1 MFYNSLRR
9 RWGRISFSV
18 FFATTIA
25 LMARAQSPPDVARQA
40 PPIVRSI
47 DVQYT
52 GPATISRERI
62 LAQMRTK
69 VGLPYSDTV
78 AETDIRALY
87 NTGQVQNV
95 RIFGQPESDGVK
107 VIVAVQTRTM
117 LNEIQIDGA
126 TRISP
131 KKLRKNLGVK
141 LNTPLREEDLEKGR
155 EKIMETYQ
163 AHGFNDVE
171 VTFRVEAID
180 AIRGTSRAVYTVNE
194 GIKGSVST
202 VRFEGNTHF
211 SDRVLRKQ
219 MKTRQKTLF
228 SFVDKSGRLDETQL
242 QDDLQKVREFYQNHG
257 YIDVAVRDVTKGRT
271 SSGAL
276 QIVIAIDEGPQ
287 YHVGKLS
294 FVGYKATT
302 EQKLRGVVKMKEG
315 AVYSAKAIK
324 DDAKAMADAYGS
336 GGYVDLTIIPES
348 SPAHGGLI
356 DITYKIEE
364 GQRSYVERISITGN
378 TRTKDKVI
386 RREVLIAPGDV
397 FNTVRVET
405 TKKRLENLGYFSKV
419 DTYPGETGV
428 EGRKDLVVQVE
439 EKRTGSLNF
448 GAGYSTVDSLIG
460 FVELTQGNFDITN
473 WPGLTGGGQ
482 KFRAKAQIGSQRKDF
497 SVGLTEP
504 YFLDR
509 RISLGGQAFYS
520 EATYLSSVY
529 SQRNYGFSI
538 EARKPIYSWIYGEL
552 GYSLQNY
559 EIYNLSSGVSPL
571 ILAEEGT
578 TTKSMVSTGLVWDR
592 RDNPFLTRRGERISI
607 SPFVTGGPLGGNEQI
622 YGVDFG
628 ATKYVRVWKD
638 VILLADVEAATVDV
652 WDKSETKSILGI
664 SGLVFDANGKPIINP
679 ITMSQEIVNNIP
691 TEVSNVP
698 IYDRLYLGGSN
709 NLRGFKF
716 RDIGPKD
723 SNNQPI
729 GGQSMARA
737 TVEVSFPII
746 EKARAA
752 VFYDCGFVNPDP
764 WDFTPE
770 TIAVPR
776 GVNAQASAIFFGRP
790 VTPRRTFDSFASD
803 FGFGLRLDLP
813 IGPLRLDYGFP
824 IDTAGNSKHGHFNF
838 SVGYQF

>member
-1 MFYNSLRR
+1 
-9 RWGRISFSV
+9 
-18 FFATTIA
+18 
-25 LMARAQSPPDVARQA
+25 MARAQSPPDVARQA

-69 VGLPYSDTV
+69 IGLPYSDTV

-219 MKTRQKTLF
+219 MKTKQKTLF

-257 YIDVAVRDVTKGRT
+257 YIDVAVRDVTKQRT

-287 YHVGKLS
+287 YHVGKLT
-294 FVGYKATT
+294 FVGYKATN
-302 EQKLRGVVKMKEG
+302 EQKLRAVVKMKEG
-315 AVYSAKAIK
+315 SVYSAKAIK
-324 DDAKAMADAYGS
+324 DDAKALADAYGS
-336 GGYVDLTIIPES
+336 GGYVDLTIVPETS
-348 SPAHGGLI
+348 QAHDRLI
-356 DITYKIEE
+356 DITYKIDE
-364 GQRSYVERISITGN
+364 GQRSYVERISISGN

-386 RREVLIAPGDV
+386 RREVLIAPGDI

-405 TKKRLENLGYFSKV
+405 SKKRLENLGYFSKV
-419 DTYPGETGV
+419 DTFPVDTEV
-428 EGRKDLVVQVE
+428 EGRKYLDIQVE

-448 GAGYSTVDSLIG
+448 GAGFSTIDSLIG
-460 FVELTQGNFDITN
+460 FIELTQGNFDITN
-473 WPGLTGGGQ
+473 WPSLTGGGQ
-482 KFRAKAQIGSQRKDF
+482 KFRIRLQGGTERKD
-497 SVGLTEP
+497 VELALTEP
-504 YFLDR
+504 WFMDR
-509 RISLGGQAFYS
+509 PISVGFTSFYH
-520 EATYLSSVY
+520 EANYLSSIY
-529 SQRNYGFSI
+529 DQRNYGFSLDV
-538 EARKPIYSWIYGEL
+538 RKGIRPFLYGSL
-552 GYSLQNY
+552 GYRLESIDTFNV
-559 EIYNLSSGVSPL
+559 IVTASPQL
-571 ILAEEGT
+571 LAETGPS
-578 TTKSMVSTGLVWDR
+578 TKSVFTANLTWDR
-592 RDNPFLTRRGERISI
+592 RDNPFLTRSGERITYTWWVAG
-607 SPFVTGGPLGGNEQI
+607 PGGTEQI
-622 YGVDFG
+622 YGF
-628 ATKYVRVWKD
+628 
-638 VILLADVEAATVDV
+638 DVEASKYWRLPWDTILLINAEVAGVDR
-652 WDKSETKSILGI
+652 WGDQTK
-664 SGLVFDANGKPIINP
+664 LVK
-679 ITMSQEIVNNIP
+679 
-691 TEVSNVP
+691 
-698 IYDRLYLGGSN
+698 IYDRLFLGGSN
-709 NLRGFKF
+709 NLRGFDF
-716 RDIGPKD
+716 RDVGPKD
-723 SNNQPI
+723 PNGEPL
-729 GGQSMARA
+729 GGQSMAR
-737 TVEVSFPII
+737 TTIEFTFPIV
-746 EKARAA
+746 EKARGAL
-752 VFYDCGFVNPDP
+752 FYDTGFVNTNP
-764 WDFTPE
+764 WDYNFNN
-770 TIAVPR
+770 V
-776 GVNAQASAIFFGRP
+776 
-790 VTPRRTFDSFASD
+790 ASD
-803 FGFGLRLDLP
+803 VGFGLRLDLP
-813 IGPLRLDYGFP
+813 IGPLRVDYGIP
-824 IDTAGNSKHGHFNF
+824 LQQAGNHGSGKFNF
-838 SVGYQF
+838 NVGYQF

>member
-1 MFYNSLRR
+1 
-9 RWGRISFSV
+9 
-18 FFATTIA
+18 
-25 LMARAQSPPDVARQA
+25 MARAQSPPDVARQA

-95 RIFGQPESDGVK
+95 RIFGQPEGDGVK

-257 YIDVAVRDVTKGRT
+257 YIDVAVRDVTKQRT

-287 YHVGKLS
+287 YHVGKLT
-294 FVGYKATT
+294 FVGYKATN
-302 EQKLRGVVKMKEG
+302 EQKLRAVVKMKEG
-315 AVYSAKAIK
+315 SVYSAKAIK
-324 DDAKAMADAYGS
+324 DDAKALADAYGS
-336 GGYVDLTIIPES
+336 GGYVDLTIVPETS
-348 SPAHGGLI
+348 QAHDRLI
-356 DITYKIEE
+356 DITYKIDE
-364 GQRSYVERISITGN
+364 GQRSYVERISISGN

-386 RREVLIAPGDV
+386 RREVLIAPGDI

-405 TKKRLENLGYFSKV
+405 SKKRLENLGYFSKV
-419 DTYPGETGV
+419 DTFPVDTEV
-428 EGRKDLVVQVE
+428 EGRKYLDIQVE

-448 GAGYSTVDSLIG
+448 GAGFSTIDSLIG
-460 FVELTQGNFDITN
+460 FIELTQGNFDITN
-473 WPGLTGGGQ
+473 WPSLTGGGQ
-482 KFRAKAQIGSQRKDF
+482 KFRIRLQGGTERKD
-497 SVGLTEP
+497 VELALTEP
-504 YFLDR
+504 WFMDR
-509 RISLGGQAFYS
+509 PISVGFTAYYH
-520 EATYLSSVY
+520 EANYLSSIY
-529 SQRNYGFSI
+529 DQRNYGFSLDV
-538 EARKPIYSWIYGEL
+538 RKGIRPFLYGSL
-552 GYSLQNY
+552 GYRLESIDTFNVA
-559 EIYNLSSGVSPL
+559 LSASPEL
-571 ILAEEGT
+571 VAETGPS
-578 TTKSMVSTGLVWDR
+578 TKSVFTANLTWDR
-592 RDNPFLTRRGERISI
+592 RDNPFLTRSGERITYTWWVAG
-607 SPFVTGGPLGGNEQI
+607 PGGTEQI
-622 YGVDFG
+622 YGF
-628 ATKYVRVWKD
+628 
-638 VILLADVEAATVDV
+638 DVEASKYWRLPWDTILLINAEVAGVDR
-652 WDKSETKSILGI
+652 WGDQTK
-664 SGLVFDANGKPIINP
+664 LVK
-679 ITMSQEIVNNIP
+679 
-691 TEVSNVP
+691 
-698 IYDRLYLGGSN
+698 IYDRLFLGGSN
-709 NLRGFKF
+709 NLRGFDF
-716 RDIGPKD
+716 RDVGPKD
-723 SNNQPI
+723 PNGEPL
-729 GGQSMARA
+729 GGQSMAR
-737 TVEVSFPII
+737 TTIEWTFPIVA
-746 EKARAA
+746 KARGAL
-752 VFYDCGFVNPDP
+752 FYDTGFVNTNP
-764 WDFTPE
+764 WDYNFNN
-770 TIAVPR
+770 V
-776 GVNAQASAIFFGRP
+776 
-790 VTPRRTFDSFASD
+790 ASD
-803 FGFGLRLDLP
+803 IGFGLRLDLP
-813 IGPLRLDYGFP
+813 IGPLRVDYGIP
-824 IDTAGNSKHGHFNF
+824 LQQAGNHGSGKFNF
-838 SVGYQF
+838 NVGYQF

>member
-1 MFYNSLRR
+1 MSRMFYNSLRR

-18 FFATTIA
+18 FFAATIT
-25 LMARAQSPPDVARQA
+25 LIARAQSPPDVARQA

-69 VGLPYSDTV
+69 IGLPYSDTV
-78 AETDIRALY
+78 AENDIRALY

-95 RIFGQPESDGVK
+95 RIFGQPEGDGVK

-194 GIKGSVST
+194 GTKGSVST

-257 YIDVAVRDVTKGRT
+257 YIDVAVRDVTKQRT

-287 YHVGKLS
+287 YHVGKLT
-294 FVGYKATT
+294 FVGYKVTT
-302 EQKLRGVVKMKEG
+302 EQKLRAVVKMKEG
-315 AVYSAKAIK
+315 SVYSAKAIK
-324 DDAKAMADAYGS
+324 DDAKALADAYGS
-336 GGYVDLTIIPES
+336 GGYVDLTIVPETS
-348 SPAHGGLI
+348 QAHDRLI
-356 DITYKIEE
+356 DITYKIDE
-364 GQRSYVERISITGN
+364 GQRSYVERISISGN

-386 RREVLIAPGDV
+386 RREVLIAPGDI

-405 TKKRLENLGYFSKV
+405 SKKRLENLGYFSKV
-419 DTYPGETGV
+419 DTFPVDTEV
-428 EGRKDLVVQVE
+428 EGRKYLDIQVE

-448 GAGYSTVDSLIG
+448 GAGFSTVDSLIG
-460 FVELTQGNFDITN
+460 FIELTQGNFDITN
-473 WPGLTGGGQ
+473 WPSLTGGGQ
-482 KFRAKAQIGSQRKDF
+482 KFRIRLQGGTERKD
-497 SVGLTEP
+497 VELALTEP
-504 YFLDR
+504 WFMDR
-509 RISLGGQAFYS
+509 PISVGFNAFYH
-520 EATYLSSVY
+520 EANYLSSIY
-529 SQRNYGFSI
+529 DQRSYGFSLDV
-538 EARKPIYSWIYGEL
+538 RKGIRPFLYGSLSYRLESIDTFNVALSASPEL
-552 GYSLQNY
+552 
-559 EIYNLSSGVSPL
+559 I
-571 ILAEEGT
+571 AETGPS
-578 TTKSMVSTGLVWDR
+578 TKSVFSANLTWDR
-592 RDNPFLTRRGERISI
+592 RDNPFLTRSGERITYTWWVAG
-607 SPFVTGGPLGGNEQI
+607 PGGTEQI
-622 YGVDFG
+622 YGF
-628 ATKYVRVWKD
+628 
-638 VILLADVEAATVDV
+638 DVEASKYWRLPWDTILLINAEVAGVDR
-652 WDKSETKSILGI
+652 WGDQTK
-664 SGLVFDANGKPIINP
+664 LVK
-679 ITMSQEIVNNIP
+679 
-691 TEVSNVP
+691 
-698 IYDRLYLGGSN
+698 IYDRLFLGGSN
-709 NLRGFKF
+709 NLRGFDF
-716 RDIGPKD
+716 RDVGPKD
-723 SNNQPI
+723 HNGEPL

-737 TVEVSFPII
+737 TIEWTFPIV
-746 EKARAA
+746 EKARGAL
-752 VFYDCGFVNPDP
+752 FYDTGFVNTNP
-764 WDFTPE
+764 WDYNFNN
-770 TIAVPR
+770 V
-776 GVNAQASAIFFGRP
+776 
-790 VTPRRTFDSFASD
+790 ASD
-803 FGFGLRLDLP
+803 IGFGLRLDLP
-813 IGPLRLDYGFP
+813 IGPLRVDYGIP
-824 IDTAGNSKHGHFNF
+824 LQQAGNHGSGKFNF
-838 SVGYQF
+838 NVGYQF

>member
-18 FFATTIA
+18 FFAATIT
-25 LMARAQSPPDVARQA
+25 LIARAQSPPDVARQA

-69 VGLPYSDTV
+69 IGLPYSDTV
-78 AETDIRALY
+78 AENDIRALY

-95 RIFGQPESDGVK
+95 RIFGQPEGDGVK

-155 EKIMETYQ
+155 EKIIETYQ

-257 YIDVAVRDVTKGRT
+257 YIDVAVRDVTKQRT

-287 YHVGKLS
+287 YHVGKLT

-302 EQKLRGVVKMKEG
+302 EQKLRAVVKMREG
-315 AVYSAKAIK
+315 SVYSAKAIK
-324 DDAKAMADAYGS
+324 DDAKALADAYGS
-336 GGYVDLTIIPES
+336 GGYVDLTIVPETS
-348 SPAHGGLI
+348 QAHDRLI
-356 DITYKIEE
+356 DITYKIDE
-364 GQRSYVERISITGN
+364 GQRSYVERISISGN

-386 RREVLIAPGDV
+386 RREVLIAPGDI

-405 TKKRLENLGYFSKV
+405 SKKRLENLGYFSKV
-419 DTYPGETGV
+419 DTFPVDTEV
-428 EGRKDLVVQVE
+428 EGRKYLDIQVE

-448 GAGYSTVDSLIG
+448 GAGFSTVDSLIG
-460 FVELTQGNFDITN
+460 FIELTQGNFDITN
-473 WPGLTGGGQ
+473 WPSLTGGGQ
-482 KFRAKAQIGSQRKDF
+482 KFRIRLQGGTERKDVELALTEPWF
-497 SVGLTEP
+497 MDRPISVGLTT
-504 YFLDR
+504 Y
-509 RISLGGQAFYS
+509 YH
-520 EATYLSSVY
+520 EANYLSSIY
-529 SQRNYGFSI
+529 DQRNYGFSLDV
-538 EARKPIYSWIYGEL
+538 RKGIRPFLYGSLSYRLESIDTFNVSLTASPEL
-552 GYSLQNY
+552 
-559 EIYNLSSGVSPL
+559 V
-571 ILAEEGT
+571 AETGPS
-578 TTKSMVSTGLVWDR
+578 TKSVFSANLTWDR
-592 RDNPFLTRRGERISI
+592 RDNPFLTRSGERITYTWWVAG
-607 SPFVTGGPLGGNEQI
+607 PGGTEQI
-622 YGVDFG
+622 YGF
-628 ATKYVRVWKD
+628 
-638 VILLADVEAATVDV
+638 DVEASKYWRLPWDTILLINAEVAGVDA
-652 WDKSETKSILGI
+652 WGDQTK
-664 SGLVFDANGKPIINP
+664 LVK
-679 ITMSQEIVNNIP
+679 
-691 TEVSNVP
+691 
-698 IYDRLYLGGSN
+698 IYDRLFLGGSN
-709 NLRGFKF
+709 NLRGFDF
-716 RDIGPKD
+716 RDVGPKD
-723 SNNQPI
+723 PNGEPL

-737 TVEVSFPII
+737 TIEWTFPIV
-746 EKARAA
+746 EKARGAL
-752 VFYDCGFVNPDP
+752 FYDTGFVNTNP
-764 WDFTPE
+764 WDYNFNN
-770 TIAVPR
+770 V
-776 GVNAQASAIFFGRP
+776 
-790 VTPRRTFDSFASD
+790 ASD
-803 FGFGLRLDLP
+803 IGFGLRLDLP
-813 IGPLRLDYGFP
+813 IGPLRVDYGIP
-824 IDTAGNSKHGHFNF
+824 LQQAGNHGSGKFNF
-838 SVGYQF
+838 NVGYQF

>member
-1 MFYNSLRR
+1 MSRMFYNSLRR

-18 FFATTIA
+18 FFAATIT
-25 LMARAQSPPDVARQA
+25 LIARAQSPPDVARQA

-69 VGLPYSDTV
+69 IGLPYSDTV
-78 AETDIRALY
+78 AENDIRALY

-95 RIFGQPESDGVK
+95 RIFGQPEGDGVK

-155 EKIMETYQ
+155 EKIIETYQ

-257 YIDVAVRDVTKGRT
+257 YIDVAVRDVTKQRT

-287 YHVGKLS
+287 YHVGKLT

-302 EQKLRGVVKMKEG
+302 EQKLRAVVKMKEG
-315 AVYSAKAIK
+315 SVYSAKAIK
-324 DDAKAMADAYGS
+324 DDAKALADAYGS
-336 GGYVDLTIIPES
+336 GGYVDLTIVPETS
-348 SPAHGGLI
+348 QAHDRLI
-356 DITYKIEE
+356 DITYKIDE
-364 GQRSYVERISITGN
+364 GQRSYVERISISGN

-386 RREVLIAPGDV
+386 RREVLIAPGDI

-405 TKKRLENLGYFSKV
+405 SKKRLENLGYFSKV
-419 DTYPGETGV
+419 DTFPVDTEV
-428 EGRKDLVVQVE
+428 EGRKYLDIQVE

-448 GAGYSTVDSLIG
+448 GAGFSTVDSLIG
-460 FVELTQGNFDITN
+460 FIELTQGNFDITN
-473 WPGLTGGGQ
+473 WPSLTGGGQ
-482 KFRAKAQIGSQRKDF
+482 KFRIRLQGGTERKDVELALTEPWF
-497 SVGLTEP
+497 MDRPISVGLTT
-504 YFLDR
+504 Y
-509 RISLGGQAFYS
+509 YH
-520 EATYLSSVY
+520 EANYLSSIY
-529 SQRNYGFSI
+529 DQRNYGFSLDV
-538 EARKPIYSWIYGEL
+538 RKGIRPFLYGSLSYRLESIDTFNVALSASPEL
-552 GYSLQNY
+552 
-559 EIYNLSSGVSPL
+559 V
-571 ILAEEGT
+571 AETGPS
-578 TTKSMVSTGLVWDR
+578 TKSVFSANLTWDR
-592 RDNPFLTRRGERISI
+592 RDNPFLTRSGERITYTWWVAG
-607 SPFVTGGPLGGNEQI
+607 PGGTEQI
-622 YGVDFG
+622 YGF
-628 ATKYVRVWKD
+628 
-638 VILLADVEAATVDV
+638 DVEASKYWRLPWDTILLINAEVAGVDR
-652 WDKSETKSILGI
+652 WGDQTK
-664 SGLVFDANGKPIINP
+664 LVK
-679 ITMSQEIVNNIP
+679 
-691 TEVSNVP
+691 
-698 IYDRLYLGGSN
+698 IYDRLFLGGSN
-709 NLRGFKF
+709 NLRGFDF
-716 RDIGPKD
+716 RDVGPKD
-723 SNNQPI
+723 RDGEPL

-737 TVEVSFPII
+737 TIEWTFPIV
-746 EKARAA
+746 EKARGAL
-752 VFYDCGFVNPDP
+752 FYDTGFVNTNP
-764 WDFTPE
+764 WDYNFNN
-770 TIAVPR
+770 V
-776 GVNAQASAIFFGRP
+776 
-790 VTPRRTFDSFASD
+790 ASD
-803 FGFGLRLDLP
+803 IGFGLRLDLP
-813 IGPLRLDYGFP
+813 IGPLRVDYGIP
-824 IDTAGNSKHGHFNF
+824 LQQAGNHGSGKFNF
-838 SVGYQF
+838 NVGYQF

>member
-18 FFATTIA
+18 FFAATIA
-25 LMARAQSPPDVARQA
+25 LIARAQSPVDAARPG

-52 GPATISRERI
+52 GPATISRSRI

-69 VGLPYSDTV
+69 IGLPYSDTV
-78 AETDIRALY
+78 AEEDIRAIY

-95 RIFGQPESDGVK
+95 RIFGQPEGDGVK

-126 TRISP
+126 SRISP

-155 EKIMETYQ
+155 QKIAETYQ

-219 MKTRQKTLF
+219 MKTRQKTIF

-242 QDDLQKVREFYQNHG
+242 QDDLQKIREFYQNHG
-257 YIDVAVRDVTKGRT
+257 YIDVAVRDVSKQRT

-302 EQKLRGVVKMKEG
+302 EQKLRAVVKMKEG

-336 GGYVDLTIIPES
+336 GGYVDLTIVPES

-356 DITYKIEE
+356 DITYRINE

-405 TKKRLENLGYFSKV
+405 SKKRLENLGYFSKV
-419 DTYPGETGV
+419 DTFPVDTEV
-428 EGRKDLVVQVE
+428 EGRKYLDIQVE

-448 GAGYSTVDSLIG
+448 GAGFSTVDSLIG
-460 FVELTQGNFDITN
+460 FIELTQGNFDITN
-473 WPGLTGGGQ
+473 WPSLTGGGQ
-482 KFRAKAQIGSQRKDF
+482 KFRIRLQGGTQRKD
-497 SVGLTEP
+497 VELALTEP
-504 YFLDR
+504 WFMDR
-509 RISLGGQAFYS
+509 PISVGFTSFYH
-520 EATYLSSVY
+520 EANYLSSIY
-529 SQRNYGFSI
+529 DQRNYGFSLDV
-538 EARKPIYSWIYGEL
+538 RKGIRPFLYGSL
-552 GYSLQNY
+552 GYRLESVDTFN
-559 EIYNLSSGVSPL
+559 VVVTASPQL
-571 ILAEEGT
+571 LAETGPS
-578 TTKSMVSTGLVWDR
+578 TKSVFTANLTWDR
-592 RDNPFLTRRGERISI
+592 RDNPFLTRSGERITYTWWVAG
-607 SPFVTGGPLGGNEQI
+607 PGGTEQI
-622 YGVDFG
+622 YGF
-628 ATKYVRVWKD
+628 
-638 VILLADVEAATVDV
+638 DVEASKYWRLPWDTILLVNAEVAGVDR
-652 WDKSETKSILGI
+652 WGDQTK
-664 SGLVFDANGKPIINP
+664 LVK
-679 ITMSQEIVNNIP
+679 
-691 TEVSNVP
+691 
-698 IYDRLYLGGSN
+698 IYDRLFLGGSN
-709 NLRGFKF
+709 NLRGFDF
-716 RDIGPKD
+716 RDVGPKD
-723 SNNQPI
+723 PNGEPL
-729 GGQSMARA
+729 GGQSMAR
-737 TVEVSFPII
+737 TTIEFTFPII
-746 EKARAA
+746 EKARGAL
-752 VFYDCGFVNPDP
+752 FYDTGFVNTNP
-764 WDFTPE
+764 WDYNFNN
-770 TIAVPR
+770 V
-776 GVNAQASAIFFGRP
+776 
-790 VTPRRTFDSFASD
+790 ASD
-803 FGFGLRLDLP
+803 IGFGLRLDLP
-813 IGPLRLDYGFP
+813 IGPLRVDYGIP
-824 IDTAGNSKHGHFNF
+824 LQQAGNHGSGKFNF
-838 SVGYQF
+838 NVGYQF

>member
-95 RIFGQPESDGVK
+95 RIFGQPEGDGVK

-219 MKTRQKTLF
+219 MKTKQKTLF

-257 YIDVAVRDVTKGRT
+257 YIDVAVRDVTKQRT

-287 YHVGKLS
+287 YHVGKLT
-294 FVGYKATT
+294 FVGYKATS
-302 EQKLRGVVKMKEG
+302 EQKLRAVVKMKEG
-315 AVYSAKAIK
+315 GVYSAKAIK
-324 DDAKAMADAYGS
+324 DDAKALADAYGS
-336 GGYVDLTIIPES
+336 GGYVDLTIVPETS
-348 SPAHGGLI
+348 QAHDRLI
-356 DITYKIEE
+356 DITYKIDE
-364 GQRSYVERISITGN
+364 GQRSYVERISISGN

-386 RREVLIAPGDV
+386 RREVLIAPGDI

-405 TKKRLENLGYFSKV
+405 SKKRLENLGYFSKV
-419 DTYPGETGV
+419 DTFPVDTEV
-428 EGRKDLVVQVE
+428 EGRKYLDIQVE

-448 GAGYSTVDSLIG
+448 GAGFSTIDSLIG
-460 FVELTQGNFDITN
+460 FIELTQGNFDITN
-473 WPGLTGGGQ
+473 WPSLTGGGQ
-482 KFRAKAQIGSQRKDF
+482 KFRIRLQGGTERKD
-497 SVGLTEP
+497 VELALTEP
-504 YFLDR
+504 WFMDR
-509 RISLGGQAFYS
+509 PISVGFTAYYH
-520 EATYLSSVY
+520 EANYLSSLY
-529 SQRNYGFSI
+529 DQRNYGFSLDV
-538 EARKPIYSWIYGEL
+538 RKGIRPFLYGSLSYRLESIDTFNVALSASPEL
-552 GYSLQNY
+552 
-559 EIYNLSSGVSPL
+559 V
-571 ILAEEGT
+571 AETGPS
-578 TTKSMVSTGLVWDR
+578 TKSVFTANLTWDR
-592 RDNPFLTRRGERISI
+592 RDNPFLTRSGERITYTWWVAG
-607 SPFVTGGPLGGNEQI
+607 PGGTEQI
-622 YGVDFG
+622 YGF
-628 ATKYVRVWKD
+628 
-638 VILLADVEAATVDV
+638 DVEASKYWRLPWDTILLINAEVAGVDR
-652 WDKSETKSILGI
+652 WGDQTK
-664 SGLVFDANGKPIINP
+664 LVK
-679 ITMSQEIVNNIP
+679 
-691 TEVSNVP
+691 
-698 IYDRLYLGGSN
+698 IYDRLFLGGSN
-709 NLRGFKF
+709 NLRGFDF
-716 RDIGPKD
+716 RDVGPKD
-723 SNNQPI
+723 PNGEPL
-729 GGQSMARA
+729 GGQSMAR
-737 TVEVSFPII
+737 TTIEWTFPIV
-746 EKARAA
+746 EKARGAL
-752 VFYDCGFVNPDP
+752 FYDTGFVNTNP
-764 WDFTPE
+764 WDYNFNN
-770 TIAVPR
+770 V
-776 GVNAQASAIFFGRP
+776 
-790 VTPRRTFDSFASD
+790 ASD
-803 FGFGLRLDLP
+803 VGFGLRLDLP
-813 IGPLRLDYGFP
+813 IGPLRVDYGIP
-824 IDTAGNSKHGHFNF
+824 LQQAGNHGSGKFNF
-838 SVGYQF
+838 NVGYQF

>member
-18 FFATTIA
+18 FFAATIA
-25 LMARAQSPPDVARQA
+25 LIARAQSPPEVARQA

-52 GPATISRERI
+52 GPATISRSRI

-78 AETDIRALY
+78 AEEDIRAIY

-95 RIFGQPESDGVK
+95 RIFGQPEGDGVK

-257 YIDVAVRDVTKGRT
+257 YIDVAVRDVTKQRT

-287 YHVGKLS
+287 YHVGKLT

-302 EQKLRGVVKMKEG
+302 EQKLRAVVKMKEG
-315 AVYSAKAIK
+315 SVYSAKAIK
-324 DDAKAMADAYGS
+324 DDAKALADAYGS
-336 GGYVDLTIIPES
+336 GGYVDLTIVPETS
-348 SPAHGGLI
+348 QAHDRLI
-356 DITYKIEE
+356 DITYKIDE
-364 GQRSYVERISITGN
+364 GQRSYVERISISGN

-386 RREVLIAPGDV
+386 RREVLIAPGDI

-405 TKKRLENLGYFSKV
+405 SKKRLENLGYFSKV
-419 DTYPGETGV
+419 DTFPVDTEV
-428 EGRKDLVVQVE
+428 EGRKYLDIQVE

-448 GAGYSTVDSLIG
+448 GAGFSTIDSLIG
-460 FVELTQGNFDITN
+460 FIELTQGNFDITN
-473 WPGLTGGGQ
+473 WPSLTGGGQ
-482 KFRAKAQIGSQRKDF
+482 KFRIRLQGGTQRKD
-497 SVGLTEP
+497 VELALTEP
-504 YFLDR
+504 WFMDR
-509 RISLGGQAFYS
+509 PISVGSTAFYH
-520 EATYLSSVY
+520 EANYLSSIY
-529 SQRNYGFSI
+529 DQRNYGFSLDV
-538 EARKPIYSWIYGEL
+538 RKGIRPFLYGSL
-552 GYSLQNY
+552 GYRLESIDTFNVA
-559 EIYNLSSGVSPL
+559 GGASPQL
-571 ILAEEGT
+571 VAETGPS
-578 TTKSMVSTGLVWDR
+578 TKSVFTANLTWDR
-592 RDNPFLTRRGERISI
+592 RDNPFLTRSGERITYTWWVAG
-607 SPFVTGGPLGGNEQI
+607 PGGTEQI
-622 YGVDFG
+622 YGF
-628 ATKYVRVWKD
+628 
-638 VILLADVEAATVDV
+638 DVEASKYWRLPWDTILLINAEVAGVDR
-652 WDKSETKSILGI
+652 WGDQTK
-664 SGLVFDANGKPIINP
+664 LVK
-679 ITMSQEIVNNIP
+679 
-691 TEVSNVP
+691 
-698 IYDRLYLGGSN
+698 IYDRLFLGGSN
-709 NLRGFKF
+709 NLRGFDF
-716 RDIGPKD
+716 RDVGPKD
-723 SNNQPI
+723 PNGEPL
-729 GGQSMARA
+729 GGQSMAR
-737 TVEVSFPII
+737 TTIEFTFPIV
-746 EKARAA
+746 EKARGAL
-752 VFYDCGFVNPDP
+752 FYDTGFVNTNP
-764 WDFTPE
+764 WDYNFNN
-770 TIAVPR
+770 V
-776 GVNAQASAIFFGRP
+776 
-790 VTPRRTFDSFASD
+790 ASD
-803 FGFGLRLDLP
+803 VGFGLRLDLP
-813 IGPLRLDYGFP
+813 IGPLRVDYGIP
-824 IDTAGNSKHGHFNF
+824 LQQAGNHGSGKFNF
-838 SVGYQF
+838 NVGYQF

>member
-18 FFATTIA
+18 FFAATIT
-25 LMARAQSPPDVARQA
+25 LIARAQSPPDVARQA

-69 VGLPYSDTV
+69 IGLPYSDTV
-78 AETDIRALY
+78 AENDIRALY

-95 RIFGQPESDGVK
+95 RIFGQPEGDGVK

-155 EKIMETYQ
+155 EKIIETYQ

-257 YIDVAVRDVTKGRT
+257 YIDVAVRDVTKQRT

-287 YHVGKLS
+287 YHVGKLT

-302 EQKLRGVVKMKEG
+302 EQKLRAVVKMKEG
-315 AVYSAKAIK
+315 SVYSAKAIK
-324 DDAKAMADAYGS
+324 DDAKALADAYGS
-336 GGYVDLTIIPES
+336 GGYVDLTIVPETS
-348 SPAHGGLI
+348 QAHDRLI
-356 DITYKIEE
+356 DITYKIDE
-364 GQRSYVERISITGN
+364 GQRSYVERISISGN

-386 RREVLIAPGDV
+386 RREVLIAPGDI

-405 TKKRLENLGYFSKV
+405 SKKRLENLGYFSKV
-419 DTYPGETGV
+419 DTFPVDTEV
-428 EGRKDLVVQVE
+428 EGRKYLDIQVE

-448 GAGYSTVDSLIG
+448 GAGFSTVDSLIG
-460 FVELTQGNFDITN
+460 FIELTQGNFDITN
-473 WPGLTGGGQ
+473 WPSLTGGGQ
-482 KFRAKAQIGSQRKDF
+482 KFRIRLQGGTERKDVELALTEPWF
-497 SVGLTEP
+497 MDRPISVGLTT
-504 YFLDR
+504 Y
-509 RISLGGQAFYS
+509 YH
-520 EATYLSSVY
+520 EANYLSSIY
-529 SQRNYGFSI
+529 DQRNYGFSLDV
-538 EARKPIYSWIYGEL
+538 RKGIRPFLYGSLSYRLESIDTFNVALSASPEL
-552 GYSLQNY
+552 
-559 EIYNLSSGVSPL
+559 V
-571 ILAEEGT
+571 AETGPS
-578 TTKSMVSTGLVWDR
+578 TKSVFSANLTWDR
-592 RDNPFLTRRGERISI
+592 RDNPFLTRSGERITYTWWVAG
-607 SPFVTGGPLGGNEQI
+607 PGGTEQI
-622 YGVDFG
+622 YGF
-628 ATKYVRVWKD
+628 
-638 VILLADVEAATVDV
+638 DVEASKYWRLPWDTILLINAEVAGVDR
-652 WDKSETKSILGI
+652 WGDQTK
-664 SGLVFDANGKPIINP
+664 LVK
-679 ITMSQEIVNNIP
+679 
-691 TEVSNVP
+691 
-698 IYDRLYLGGSN
+698 IYDRLFLGGSN
-709 NLRGFKF
+709 NLRGFDF
-716 RDIGPKD
+716 RDVGPKD
-723 SNNQPI
+723 PNGEPL

-737 TVEVSFPII
+737 TIEWTFPIV
-746 EKARAA
+746 EKARGAL
-752 VFYDCGFVNPDP
+752 FYDTGFVNTNP
-764 WDFTPE
+764 WDYNFNN
-770 TIAVPR
+770 V
-776 GVNAQASAIFFGRP
+776 
-790 VTPRRTFDSFASD
+790 ASD
-803 FGFGLRLDLP
+803 IGFGLRLDLP
-813 IGPLRLDYGFP
+813 IGPLRVDYGIP
-824 IDTAGNSKHGHFNF
+824 LQQAGNHGSGKFNF
-838 SVGYQF
+838 NVGYQF

>member
-18 FFATTIA
+18 FFAATIA
-25 LMARAQSPPDVARQA
+25 LIARAQSPPEVARQG

-69 VGLPYSDTV
+69 IGLPYSDTV
-78 AETDIRALY
+78 AENDIRALY

-95 RIFGQPESDGVK
+95 RIFGQPEGDGVK

-228 SFVDKSGRLDETQL
+228 SFVDKSGRLDEMQL

-257 YIDVAVRDVTKGRT
+257 YIDVAVRDVTKQRT

-294 FVGYKATT
+294 FVGYKATN
-302 EQKLRGVVKMKEG
+302 EQKLRAMVKMKEG
-315 AVYSAKAIK
+315 SVYSAKAIK
-324 DDAKAMADAYGS
+324 DDAKALADAYGS
-336 GGYVDLTIIPES
+336 GGYVDLTIVPETS
-348 SPAHGGLI
+348 QAHDRLI
-356 DITYKIEE
+356 DITYKIDE
-364 GQRSYVERISITGN
+364 GQRSYVERISISGN

-386 RREVLIAPGDV
+386 RREVLIAPGDI

-405 TKKRLENLGYFSKV
+405 SKKRLENLGYFSKV
-419 DTYPGETGV
+419 DTFPVDTEV
-428 EGRKDLVVQVE
+428 EGRKYLDIQVE

-448 GAGYSTVDSLIG
+448 GAGFSTVDSLIG
-460 FVELTQGNFDITN
+460 FIELTQGNFDITN
-473 WPGLTGGGQ
+473 WPSLTGGGQ
-482 KFRAKAQIGSQRKDF
+482 KFRIRLQGGTERKDVELALTEPWF
-497 SVGLTEP
+497 MDRPISVGLTT
-504 YFLDR
+504 Y
-509 RISLGGQAFYS
+509 YH
-520 EATYLSSVY
+520 EANYLSSIY
-529 SQRNYGFSI
+529 DQRNYGFSLDV
-538 EARKPIYSWIYGEL
+538 RKGIRPFLYGSL
-552 GYSLQNY
+552 GYRLESIDTFNVA
-559 EIYNLSSGVSPL
+559 LSASPQL
-571 ILAEEGT
+571 VAETGPS
-578 TTKSMVSTGLVWDR
+578 TKSVFTANLTWDR
-592 RDNPFLTRRGERISI
+592 RDNPFLTRSGERITYTWWVAG
-607 SPFVTGGPLGGNEQI
+607 PGGTDQI
-622 YGVDFG
+622 YGF
-628 ATKYVRVWKD
+628 
-638 VILLADVEAATVDV
+638 DVEASKYWRLPWDTILLVNAEVAGVDR
-652 WDKSETKSILGI
+652 WGDQTK
-664 SGLVFDANGKPIINP
+664 LVK
-679 ITMSQEIVNNIP
+679 
-691 TEVSNVP
+691 
-698 IYDRLYLGGSN
+698 IYNRLFLGGSN
-709 NLRGFKF
+709 NLRGFDF
-716 RDIGPKD
+716 RDVGPKD
-723 SNNQPI
+723 PNGEPL
-729 GGQSMARA
+729 GGQSMAR
-737 TVEVSFPII
+737 TTIEWTFPIV
-746 EKARAA
+746 EKARGAL
-752 VFYDCGFVNPDP
+752 FYDTGFVNTNP
-764 WDFTPE
+764 WDYNFNN
-770 TIAVPR
+770 V
-776 GVNAQASAIFFGRP
+776 
-790 VTPRRTFDSFASD
+790 ASD
-803 FGFGLRLDLP
+803 IGFGLRLDLP
-813 IGPLRLDYGFP
+813 IGPLRVDYGIP
-824 IDTAGNSKHGHFNF
+824 LQQAGNHGSGKFNF
-838 SVGYQF
+838 NVGYQF

>member
-18 FFATTIA
+18 FFAATIA
-25 LMARAQSPPDVARQA
+25 LIARAQAPPDVARQG

-69 VGLPYSDTV
+69 IGLPYSDTV

-95 RIFGQPESDGVK
+95 RIFGQPEGDGVK

-180 AIRGTSRAVYTVNE
+180 AIRGTSRAVFTVNE

-211 SDRVLRKQ
+211 SDRTLRKQ
-219 MKTRQKTLF
+219 MKTKQKTLF

-242 QDDLQKVREFYQNHG
+242 QDDLVKIREFYQNHG
-257 YIDVAVRDVTKGRT
+257 YVDVAVRDVTKQRT

-302 EQKLRGVVKMKEG
+302 EQKLRAVVKMKEG

-336 GGYVDLTIIPES
+336 GGYVDLTIVPETS
-348 SPAHGGLI
+348 QPHDRLI
-356 DITYKIEE
+356 DITYKIDE

-386 RREVLIAPGDV
+386 RREVLIAPGDI

-405 TKKRLENLGYFSKV
+405 SKKRLENLGYFSKV
-419 DTYPGETGV
+419 ETFPVDTEV
-428 EGRKDLVVQVE
+428 EGRKYLDIQVE

-448 GAGYSTVDSLIG
+448 GAGFSTVDSLIG

-473 WPGLTGGGQ
+473 WPSLTGGGQ
-482 KFRAKAQIGSQRKDF
+482 KFRIRLQGGTQRKD
-497 SVGLTEP
+497 VELALTEP
-504 YFLDR
+504 WFMDR
-509 RISLGGQAFYS
+509 PISVGFTAFYH
-520 EATYLSSVY
+520 EANYLSSIY
-529 SQRNYGFSI
+529 DQRNYGFSLDV
-538 EARKPIYSWIYGEL
+538 RKGIRPFLYG
-552 GYSLQNY
+552 SLDY
-559 EIYNLSSGVSPL
+559 RLESIDTFNLAAGASPQL
-571 ILAEEGT
+571 VAETGPS
-578 TTKSMVSTGLVWDR
+578 TKSVFTANLTWDR
-592 RDNPFLTRRGERISI
+592 RDNAFLTRSGERITYTWWVAG
-607 SPFVTGGPLGGNEQI
+607 PGGTEQI
-622 YGVDFG
+622 YGF
-628 ATKYVRVWKD
+628 
-638 VILLADVEAATVDV
+638 DVEASKYWRLPWDTILLINAEVAGVDR
-652 WDKSETKSILGI
+652 WGDQTK
-664 SGLVFDANGKPIINP
+664 LVK
-679 ITMSQEIVNNIP
+679 
-691 TEVSNVP
+691 
-698 IYDRLYLGGSN
+698 IYDRLFLGGSN
-709 NLRGFKF
+709 NLRGFDF
-716 RDIGPKD
+716 RDVGPKD
-723 SNNQPI
+723 PNGEPL

-737 TVEVSFPII
+737 TIEWTFPIV
-746 EKARAA
+746 EKARGAL
-752 VFYDCGFVNPDP
+752 FYDTGFVNTDP
-764 WDFTPE
+764 WDYNFNN
-770 TIAVPR
+770 V
-776 GVNAQASAIFFGRP
+776 
-790 VTPRRTFDSFASD
+790 ASD
-803 FGFGLRLDLP
+803 IGFGVRLDLP
-813 IGPLRLDYGFP
+813 IGPLRVDYGIP
-824 IDTAGNSKHGHFNF
+824 LQQAGNHGSGKFNF
-838 SVGYQF
+838 NVGYQF

>member
-1 MFYNSLRR
+1 
-9 RWGRISFSV
+9 
-18 FFATTIA
+18 
-25 LMARAQSPPDVARQA
+25 MARAQSPPDVARQA

-257 YIDVAVRDVTKGRT
+257 YIDVAVRDVTKQRT

-287 YHVGKLS
+287 YHVGKLT
-294 FVGYKATT
+294 FVGYKATN
-302 EQKLRGVVKMKEG
+302 EQKLRAVVKMKEG
-315 AVYSAKAIK
+315 SVYSAKAIK
-324 DDAKAMADAYGS
+324 DDAKALADAYGS
-336 GGYVDLTIIPES
+336 GGYVDLTIVPETS
-348 SPAHGGLI
+348 QAHDRLI
-356 DITYKIEE
+356 DITYKIDE
-364 GQRSYVERISITGN
+364 GQRSYVERISISGN

-386 RREVLIAPGDV
+386 RREVLIAPGDI

-405 TKKRLENLGYFSKV
+405 SKKRLENLGYFSKV
-419 DTYPGETGV
+419 DTFPVDTEV
-428 EGRKDLVVQVE
+428 EGRKYLDIQVE

-448 GAGYSTVDSLIG
+448 GAGFSTIDSLIG
-460 FVELTQGNFDITN
+460 FIELTQGNFDITN
-473 WPGLTGGGQ
+473 WPSLTGGGQ
-482 KFRAKAQIGSQRKDF
+482 KFRIRLQGGTERKD
-497 SVGLTEP
+497 VELALTEP
-504 YFLDR
+504 WFMDR
-509 RISLGGQAFYS
+509 PISVGFTSFYH
-520 EATYLSSVY
+520 EANYLSSIY
-529 SQRNYGFSI
+529 DQRNYGFSLDV
-538 EARKPIYSWIYGEL
+538 RKGIRPFLYGSL
-552 GYSLQNY
+552 GYRLESIDTFN
-559 EIYNLSSGVSPL
+559 IALSASPQL
-571 ILAEEGT
+571 VAETGPS
-578 TTKSMVSTGLVWDR
+578 TKSVFTANLTWDR
-592 RDNPFLTRRGERISI
+592 RDNPFLTRSGERITYTWWVAG
-607 SPFVTGGPLGGNEQI
+607 PGGTEQI
-622 YGVDFG
+622 YGF
-628 ATKYVRVWKD
+628 
-638 VILLADVEAATVDV
+638 DVEASKYWRLPWDTILLINAEVAGVDR
-652 WDKSETKSILGI
+652 WGDQTK
-664 SGLVFDANGKPIINP
+664 LVK
-679 ITMSQEIVNNIP
+679 
-691 TEVSNVP
+691 
-698 IYDRLYLGGSN
+698 IYDRLFLGGSN
-709 NLRGFKF
+709 NLRGFDF
-716 RDIGPKD
+716 RDVGPKD
-723 SNNQPI
+723 PNGEPL
-729 GGQSMARA
+729 GGQSMAR
-737 TVEVSFPII
+737 TTIEWTFPIVA
-746 EKARAA
+746 KARGAL
-752 VFYDCGFVNPDP
+752 FYDTGFVNTNP
-764 WDFTPE
+764 WDYNFNN
-770 TIAVPR
+770 V
-776 GVNAQASAIFFGRP
+776 
-790 VTPRRTFDSFASD
+790 ASD
-803 FGFGLRLDLP
+803 IGFGLRLDLP
-813 IGPLRLDYGFP
+813 IGPLRVDYGIP
-824 IDTAGNSKHGHFNF
+824 LQQAGNHGSGKFNF
-838 SVGYQF
+838 NVGYQF

>member
-9 RWGRISFSV
+9 RWGPISFSV
-18 FFATTIA
+18 FFAATIA
-25 LMARAQSPPDVARQA
+25 LIARAQSPPDVARQA

-242 QDDLQKVREFYQNHG
+242 QDDLQKIREFYQNHG
-257 YIDVAVRDVTKGRT
+257 YIDVAVRDVTKQRT

-287 YHVGKLS
+287 YHVGKLT

-302 EQKLRGVVKMKEG
+302 EQKLRAVVKMKEG
-315 AVYSAKAIK
+315 SVYSAKAIK
-324 DDAKAMADAYGS
+324 DDAKALADAYGS
-336 GGYVDLTIIPES
+336 GGYVDLTIVPETS
-348 SPAHGGLI
+348 QAHDRLI
-356 DITYKIEE
+356 DITYKIDE
-364 GQRSYVERISITGN
+364 GQRSYVERISISGN

-386 RREVLIAPGDV
+386 RREVLIAPGDI

-405 TKKRLENLGYFSKV
+405 SKKRLENLGYFSKV
-419 DTYPGETGV
+419 DTFPVDTEV
-428 EGRKDLVVQVE
+428 EGRKYLDIQVE

-448 GAGYSTVDSLIG
+448 GAGFSTIDSLIG
-460 FVELTQGNFDITN
+460 FIELTQGNFDITN
-473 WPGLTGGGQ
+473 WPSLTGGGQ
-482 KFRAKAQIGSQRKDF
+482 KFRIRLQGGTERKD
-497 SVGLTEP
+497 VELALTEP
-504 YFLDR
+504 WFMDR
-509 RISLGGQAFYS
+509 PISVGFTSFYH
-520 EATYLSSVY
+520 EANYLSSIY
-529 SQRNYGFSI
+529 DQRNYGFSLDV
-538 EARKPIYSWIYGEL
+538 RKGIRPFLYGSL
-552 GYSLQNY
+552 GYRLESIDTFNV
-559 EIYNLSSGVSPL
+559 IVTASPQL
-571 ILAEEGT
+571 LAETGPS
-578 TTKSMVSTGLVWDR
+578 TKSVFTANLTWDR
-592 RDNPFLTRRGERISI
+592 RDNPFLTRSGERITYTWWVAG
-607 SPFVTGGPLGGNEQI
+607 PGGTEQI
-622 YGVDFG
+622 YGF
-628 ATKYVRVWKD
+628 
-638 VILLADVEAATVDV
+638 DVEASKYWRLPWDTILLINAEVAGVDR
-652 WDKSETKSILGI
+652 WGDQTK
-664 SGLVFDANGKPIINP
+664 LVK
-679 ITMSQEIVNNIP
+679 
-691 TEVSNVP
+691 
-698 IYDRLYLGGSN
+698 IYDRLFLGGSN
-709 NLRGFKF
+709 NLRGFDF
-716 RDIGPKD
+716 RDVGPKD
-723 SNNQPI
+723 PNGEPL
-729 GGQSMARA
+729 GGQSMAR
-737 TVEVSFPII
+737 TTIEFTFPIVA
-746 EKARAA
+746 KARGAL
-752 VFYDCGFVNPDP
+752 FYDTGFVNTNP
-764 WDFTPE
+764 WDYNFNN
-770 TIAVPR
+770 V
-776 GVNAQASAIFFGRP
+776 
-790 VTPRRTFDSFASD
+790 ASD
-803 FGFGLRLDLP
+803 VGFGLRLDLP
-813 IGPLRLDYGFP
+813 IGPLRVDYGIP
-824 IDTAGNSKHGHFNF
+824 LQQAGNHGSGKFNF
-838 SVGYQF
+838 NVGYQF

>member
-18 FFATTIA
+18 FFAATIA
-25 LMARAQSPPDVARQA
+25 LIARAQSPQDVARQA

-242 QDDLQKVREFYQNHG
+242 QDDLQKIREFYQNHG
-257 YIDVAVRDVTKGRT
+257 YIDVAVRDVTKQRT

-287 YHVGKLS
+287 YHVGKLT

-302 EQKLRGVVKMKEG
+302 EQKLRAVVKMKEG
-315 AVYSAKAIK
+315 SVYSAKAIK
-324 DDAKAMADAYGS
+324 DDAKALADAYGS
-336 GGYVDLTIIPES
+336 GGYVDLTIVPETS
-348 SPAHGGLI
+348 QAHDRLI
-356 DITYKIEE
+356 DITYKIDE
-364 GQRSYVERISITGN
+364 GQRSYVERISISGN

-386 RREVLIAPGDV
+386 RREVLIAPGDI

-405 TKKRLENLGYFSKV
+405 SKKRLENLGYFSKV
-419 DTYPGETGV
+419 DTFPVDTEV
-428 EGRKDLVVQVE
+428 EGRKYLDIQVE

-448 GAGYSTVDSLIG
+448 GAGFSTIDSLIG
-460 FVELTQGNFDITN
+460 FIELTQGNFDITN
-473 WPGLTGGGQ
+473 WPSLTGGGQ
-482 KFRAKAQIGSQRKDF
+482 KFRIRLQGGTQRKD
-497 SVGLTEP
+497 VELALTEP
-504 YFLDR
+504 WFMDR
-509 RISLGGQAFYS
+509 PISVGFTSFYH
-520 EATYLSSVY
+520 EANYLSSIY
-529 SQRNYGFSI
+529 DQRNYGFSLDV
-538 EARKPIYSWIYGEL
+538 RKGIRPFLYGSL
-552 GYSLQNY
+552 GYRLESVDTFNV
-559 EIYNLSSGVSPL
+559 IITASPQL
-571 ILAEEGT
+571 LAETGPS
-578 TTKSMVSTGLVWDR
+578 TKSVFTANLTWDR
-592 RDNPFLTRRGERISI
+592 RDNPFLTRSGERITYTWWVAG
-607 SPFVTGGPLGGNEQI
+607 PGGTEQI
-622 YGVDFG
+622 YGF
-628 ATKYVRVWKD
+628 
-638 VILLADVEAATVDV
+638 DVEASKYWRLPWDTILLINAEVAGVDR
-652 WDKSETKSILGI
+652 WGDQTK
-664 SGLVFDANGKPIINP
+664 LVK
-679 ITMSQEIVNNIP
+679 
-691 TEVSNVP
+691 
-698 IYDRLYLGGSN
+698 IYDRLFLGGSN
-709 NLRGFKF
+709 NLRGFDF
-716 RDIGPKD
+716 RDVGPKD
-723 SNNQPI
+723 PNGEPL
-729 GGQSMARA
+729 GGQSMAR
-737 TVEVSFPII
+737 TTIEFTFPIV
-746 EKARAA
+746 EKARGAL
-752 VFYDCGFVNPDP
+752 FYDTGFVNTNP
-764 WDFTPE
+764 WDYNFNN
-770 TIAVPR
+770 V
-776 GVNAQASAIFFGRP
+776 
-790 VTPRRTFDSFASD
+790 ASD
-803 FGFGLRLDLP
+803 VGFGLRLDLP
-813 IGPLRLDYGFP
+813 IGPLRVDYGIP
-824 IDTAGNSKHGHFNF
+824 LQQAGNHGSGKFNF
-838 SVGYQF
+838 NVGYQF

>member
-18 FFATTIA
+18 FFAATIT
-25 LMARAQSPPDVARQA
+25 LIARAQSPPDVARQA

-69 VGLPYSDTV
+69 IGLPYSDTV
-78 AETDIRALY
+78 AENDIRALY

-95 RIFGQPESDGVK
+95 RIFGQPEGDGVK

-257 YIDVAVRDVTKGRT
+257 YIDVAVRDVTKQRT

-287 YHVGKLS
+287 YHVGKLT

-302 EQKLRGVVKMKEG
+302 EQKLRAVVKMKEG
-315 AVYSAKAIK
+315 SVYSAKAIK
-324 DDAKAMADAYGS
+324 DDAKALADAYGS
-336 GGYVDLTIIPES
+336 GGYVDLTIVPETS
-348 SPAHGGLI
+348 QAHDRLI
-356 DITYKIEE
+356 DITYKIDE
-364 GQRSYVERISITGN
+364 GQRSYVERISISGN

-386 RREVLIAPGDV
+386 RREVLIAPGDI

-405 TKKRLENLGYFSKV
+405 SKKRLENLGYFSKV
-419 DTYPGETGV
+419 DTFPVDTEV
-428 EGRKDLVVQVE
+428 EGRKYLDIQVE

-448 GAGYSTVDSLIG
+448 GAGFSTVDSLIG
-460 FVELTQGNFDITN
+460 FIELTQGNFDITN
-473 WPGLTGGGQ
+473 WPSLTGGGQ
-482 KFRAKAQIGSQRKDF
+482 KFRIRLQGGTERKDVELALTEPWF
-497 SVGLTEP
+497 MDRPISVGLTT
-504 YFLDR
+504 Y
-509 RISLGGQAFYS
+509 YH
-520 EATYLSSVY
+520 EANYLSSIY
-529 SQRNYGFSI
+529 DQRNYGFSLDV
-538 EARKPIYSWIYGEL
+538 RKGIRPFLYGSLSYRLESIDTFNVALSASPEL
-552 GYSLQNY
+552 
-559 EIYNLSSGVSPL
+559 I
-571 ILAEEGT
+571 AETGPS
-578 TTKSMVSTGLVWDR
+578 TKSVFSANLTWDR
-592 RDNPFLTRRGERISI
+592 RDNPFLTRSGERITYTWWVAG
-607 SPFVTGGPLGGNEQI
+607 PGGTEQI
-622 YGVDFG
+622 YGF
-628 ATKYVRVWKD
+628 
-638 VILLADVEAATVDV
+638 DVEASKYWRLPWDTILLINAEVAGVDR
-652 WDKSETKSILGI
+652 WGDQTK
-664 SGLVFDANGKPIINP
+664 LVK
-679 ITMSQEIVNNIP
+679 
-691 TEVSNVP
+691 
-698 IYDRLYLGGSN
+698 IYDRLFLGGSN
-709 NLRGFKF
+709 NLRGFDF
-716 RDIGPKD
+716 RDVGPKD
-723 SNNQPI
+723 RDGEPL

-737 TVEVSFPII
+737 TIEWTFPIV
-746 EKARAA
+746 EKARGAL
-752 VFYDCGFVNPDP
+752 FYDTGFVNTNP
-764 WDFTPE
+764 WDYNFNN
-770 TIAVPR
+770 V
-776 GVNAQASAIFFGRP
+776 
-790 VTPRRTFDSFASD
+790 ASD
-803 FGFGLRLDLP
+803 IGFGLRLDLP
-813 IGPLRLDYGFP
+813 IGPLRVDYGIP
-824 IDTAGNSKHGHFNF
+824 LQQAGNHGSGKFNF
-838 SVGYQF
+838 NVGYQF

>member
-1 MFYNSLRR
+1 MSRMFYNSLRR

-18 FFATTIA
+18 FFAATIT
-25 LMARAQSPPDVARQA
+25 LIARAQSPPDVARQA

-69 VGLPYSDTV
+69 IGLPYSDTV
-78 AETDIRALY
+78 AENDIRALY

-95 RIFGQPESDGVK
+95 RIFGQPEGDGVK

-155 EKIMETYQ
+155 EKIIETYQ

-257 YIDVAVRDVTKGRT
+257 YIDVAVRDVTKQRT

-287 YHVGKLS
+287 YHVGKLT
-294 FVGYKATT
+294 FVGYKVTT
-302 EQKLRGVVKMKEG
+302 EQKLRAVVKMKEG
-315 AVYSAKAIK
+315 SVYSAKAIK
-324 DDAKAMADAYGS
+324 DDAKALADAYGS
-336 GGYVDLTIIPES
+336 GGYVDLTIVPETS
-348 SPAHGGLI
+348 QAHDRLI
-356 DITYKIEE
+356 DITYKIDE
-364 GQRSYVERISITGN
+364 GQRSYVERISISGN

-386 RREVLIAPGDV
+386 RREVLIAPGDI

-405 TKKRLENLGYFSKV
+405 SKKRLENLGYFSKV
-419 DTYPGETGV
+419 DTFPVDTEV
-428 EGRKDLVVQVE
+428 EGRKYLDIQVE

-448 GAGYSTVDSLIG
+448 GAGFSTVDSLIG
-460 FVELTQGNFDITN
+460 FIELTQGNFDITN
-473 WPGLTGGGQ
+473 WPSLTGGGQ
-482 KFRAKAQIGSQRKDF
+482 KFRIRLQGGTERKDVELALTEPWF
-497 SVGLTEP
+497 MDRPISVGLTT
-504 YFLDR
+504 Y
-509 RISLGGQAFYS
+509 YH
-520 EATYLSSVY
+520 EANYLSSIY
-529 SQRNYGFSI
+529 DQRNYGFSLDV
-538 EARKPIYSWIYGEL
+538 RKGIRPFLYGSLSYRLESIDTFNVSLTASPEL
-552 GYSLQNY
+552 
-559 EIYNLSSGVSPL
+559 V
-571 ILAEEGT
+571 AETGPS
-578 TTKSMVSTGLVWDR
+578 TKSVFSANLTWDR
-592 RDNPFLTRRGERISI
+592 RDNPFLTRSGERITYTWWVAG
-607 SPFVTGGPLGGNEQI
+607 PGGTEQI
-622 YGVDFG
+622 YGF
-628 ATKYVRVWKD
+628 
-638 VILLADVEAATVDV
+638 DVEASKYWRLPWDTILLINAEVAGVDA
-652 WDKSETKSILGI
+652 WGDQTK
-664 SGLVFDANGKPIINP
+664 LVK
-679 ITMSQEIVNNIP
+679 
-691 TEVSNVP
+691 
-698 IYDRLYLGGSN
+698 IYDRLFLGGSN
-709 NLRGFKF
+709 NLRGFDF
-716 RDIGPKD
+716 RDVGPKD
-723 SNNQPI
+723 RDGEPL

-737 TVEVSFPII
+737 TIEWTFPIV
-746 EKARAA
+746 EKARGAL
-752 VFYDCGFVNPDP
+752 FYDTGFVNTNP
-764 WDFTPE
+764 WDYNFNN
-770 TIAVPR
+770 V
-776 GVNAQASAIFFGRP
+776 
-790 VTPRRTFDSFASD
+790 ASD
-803 FGFGLRLDLP
+803 IGFGLRLDLP
-813 IGPLRLDYGFP
+813 IGPLRVDYGIP
-824 IDTAGNSKHGHFNF
+824 LQQAGNHGSGKFNF
-838 SVGYQF
+838 NVGYQF

>member
-1 MFYNSLRR
+1 MSRMFYNSLRR

-18 FFATTIA
+18 FFAATIT
-25 LMARAQSPPDVARQA
+25 LIARAQSPPDVARQA

-69 VGLPYSDTV
+69 IGLPYSDTV
-78 AETDIRALY
+78 AENDIRALY

-95 RIFGQPESDGVK
+95 RIFGQPEGDGVK

-155 EKIMETYQ
+155 EKIIETYQ

-257 YIDVAVRDVTKGRT
+257 YIDVAVRDVTKQRT

-287 YHVGKLS
+287 YHVGKLT
-294 FVGYKATT
+294 FVGYKVTT
-302 EQKLRGVVKMKEG
+302 EQKLRAVVKMKEG
-315 AVYSAKAIK
+315 SVYSAKAIK
-324 DDAKAMADAYGS
+324 DDAKALADAYGS
-336 GGYVDLTIIPES
+336 GGYVDLTIVPETS
-348 SPAHGGLI
+348 QAHDRLI
-356 DITYKIEE
+356 DITYKIDE
-364 GQRSYVERISITGN
+364 GQRSYVERISISGN

-386 RREVLIAPGDV
+386 RREVLIAPGDI

-405 TKKRLENLGYFSKV
+405 SKKRLENLGYFSKV
-419 DTYPGETGV
+419 DTFPVDTEV
-428 EGRKDLVVQVE
+428 EGRKYLDIQVE

-448 GAGYSTVDSLIG
+448 GAGFSTVDSLIG
-460 FVELTQGNFDITN
+460 FIELTQGNFDITN
-473 WPGLTGGGQ
+473 WPSLTGGGQ
-482 KFRAKAQIGSQRKDF
+482 KFRIRLQGGTERKDVELALTEPWF
-497 SVGLTEP
+497 MDRPISVGLTT
-504 YFLDR
+504 Y
-509 RISLGGQAFYS
+509 YH
-520 EATYLSSVY
+520 EANYLSSIY
-529 SQRNYGFSI
+529 DQRNYGFSLDV
-538 EARKPIYSWIYGEL
+538 RKGIRPFLYGSLSYRLESIDTFNVALSASPEL
-552 GYSLQNY
+552 
-559 EIYNLSSGVSPL
+559 V
-571 ILAEEGT
+571 AETGPS
-578 TTKSMVSTGLVWDR
+578 TKSVFSANLTWDR
-592 RDNPFLTRRGERISI
+592 RDNPFLTRSGERITYTWWVAG
-607 SPFVTGGPLGGNEQI
+607 PGGTEQI
-622 YGVDFG
+622 YGF
-628 ATKYVRVWKD
+628 
-638 VILLADVEAATVDV
+638 DVEASKYWRLPWDTILLINAEVAGVDR
-652 WDKSETKSILGI
+652 WGDQTK
-664 SGLVFDANGKPIINP
+664 LVK
-679 ITMSQEIVNNIP
+679 
-691 TEVSNVP
+691 
-698 IYDRLYLGGSN
+698 IYDRLFLGGSN
-709 NLRGFKF
+709 NLRGFDF
-716 RDIGPKD
+716 RDVGPKD
-723 SNNQPI
+723 PNGEPL

-737 TVEVSFPII
+737 TIEWTFPIV
-746 EKARAA
+746 EKARGAL
-752 VFYDCGFVNPDP
+752 FYDTGFVNTNP
-764 WDFTPE
+764 WDYNFNN
-770 TIAVPR
+770 V
-776 GVNAQASAIFFGRP
+776 
-790 VTPRRTFDSFASD
+790 ASD
-803 FGFGLRLDLP
+803 IGFGLRLDLP
-813 IGPLRLDYGFP
+813 IGPLRVDYGIP
-824 IDTAGNSKHGHFNF
+824 LQQAGNHGSGKFNF
-838 SVGYQF
+838 NVGYQF